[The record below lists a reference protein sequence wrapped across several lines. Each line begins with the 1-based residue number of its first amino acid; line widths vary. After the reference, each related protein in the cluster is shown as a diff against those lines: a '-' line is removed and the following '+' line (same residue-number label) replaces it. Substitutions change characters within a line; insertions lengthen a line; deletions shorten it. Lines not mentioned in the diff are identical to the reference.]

1 MSLLKQLLQGQE
13 TIKKDIATIL
23 QKIDALEGT
32 LHVNMA
38 ARENHPDV
46 LLPLD
51 HALSLQPD
59 FTSSSHGSAPSGA
72 LQCTSHPTSNGS
84 ALSGA
89 LQHTTHPTSH
99 GSAPKHWL
107 MPIPP
112 AKGEQEFEAEDID
125 RSALISIED
134 AKWSYRCMLTDSK
147 MSTVAVKLAREVF
160 FGDSVLER
168 CSPRGGGKAPSLP
181 HRVLNTLKMTL
192 FELFPSY
199 WSIPESFE
207 QKWVLAQ
214 DAIAQHCKRLR
225 KKKGVSL
232 LA

>member
-1 MSLLKQLLQGQE
+1 
-13 TIKKDIATIL
+13 
-23 QKIDALEGT
+23 
-32 LHVNMA
+32 
-38 ARENHPDV
+38 
-46 LLPLD
+46 
-51 HALSLQPD
+51 
-59 FTSSSHGSAPSGA
+59 
-72 LQCTSHPTSNGS
+72 
-84 ALSGA
+84 
-89 LQHTTHPTSH
+89 
-99 GSAPKHWL
+99 

-112 AKGEQEFEAEDID
+112 AKGEKEFEAEDID

-134 AKWSYRCMLTDSK
+134 DKWSYRCILTDSK

>member
-72 LQCTSHPTSNGS
+72 LQCTSHPTS
-84 ALSGA
+84 
-89 LQHTTHPTSH
+89 H

-160 FGDSVLER
+160 FKDSVLER
-168 CSPRGGGKAPSLP
+168 CSPRGVGKAPPLP
-181 HRVLNTLKMTL
+181 HPVLNTLKMTL